1 MPSRGRHQS
10 TSPECRKVLER
21 IEAIPGVKGVILG
34 HSFGGKSLG
43 RHQTTGS
50 FKIQRPETHGFKAAI
65 QTAKGLQE
73 FFILVEE
80 GFQASVEDALK
91 KASGS

>member
-10 TSPECRKVLER
+10 TSPECRRIIDR

-43 RHQTTGS
+43 RHQSTGS
-50 FKIQRPETHGFKAAI
+50 FKVQRAASHGFKAAM

-73 FFILVEE
+73 FFILVEAGSE
-80 GFQASVEDALK
+80 ARVEKILQALNS
-91 KASGS
+91 